1 MSQISIFETE
11 NNNSNQPLAARMR
24 PRNLDEYVGQEHL
37 VGKGKVLRTMIE
49 RDSVSSMIFWG
60 PPGVGKT
67 TLASTAAKLE
77 KRVVKAME
85 ETVDTFSKVGQ

>member
-1 MSQISIFETE
+1 MLDIILSTGTFEIAAVYDWGGIAGQIMTLL
-11 NNNSNQPLAARMR
+11 NA
-24 PRNLDEYVGQEHL
+24 
-37 VGKGKVLRTMIE
+37 
-49 RDSVSSMIFWG
+49 
-60 PPGVGKT
+60 GKT